1 MKPLLMEQLQAVTG
15 DADRYSY
22 TREFLQA
29 RILLSLED
37 HGAFSNWAFLGGTAL
52 RFLYSLPRYSEDLDF
67 SIVRPGEDARFIK
80 LIKGVEADL
89 AKEAYTVETRIRADK
104 AVVSAWIKFRGIL
117 YEAGISPHRDQ
128 ALSVKVEIDTRP
140 PSGAA
145 LETRRVRRFVML
157 NLLHYD
163 RASLLAGKLHAVL
176 MRKYTKG
183 RDLFDLAWYLSD
195 PDWPA
200 PNLELLNNALKQS
213 QWEGD
218 QVNADTWRGLIAAK
232 LESAD
237 WKAAVSDVTPFLMRA
252 QDVSWVSPEVILPL
266 LR

>member
-1 MKPLLMEQLQAVTG
+1 MKPLLMDELQSLAS
-15 DADRYSY
+15 DADRFSF

-29 RILLSLED
+29 RILLSLQD
-37 HGAFSNWAFLGGTAL
+37 HGAFSNWAFSGGTAL
-52 RFLYSLPRYSEDLDF
+52 RFLYALPRYSEDLDF
-67 SIVRPGEDARFIK
+67 SIVRPGDDPRFAK
-80 LIKGVEADL
+80 LIRGVESDL

-104 AVVSAWIKFRGIL
+104 VVASAWIKFRGIL
-117 YEAGISPHRDQ
+117 HEAGISPHRDQ

-140 PSGAA
+140 PAGAA
-145 LETRRVRRFVML
+145 LENRRVRRFVML

-163 RASLLAGKLHAVL
+163 KASLLAGKLHAVL

-195 PDWPA
+195 PDWPD
-200 PNLELLNNALKQS
+200 PNLDLLNNALEQS
-213 QWEGD
+213 GWPGD
-218 QVNADTWRGLIAAK
+218 TVTPGNWRALVADK

-237 WKAAVSDVTPFLMRA
+237 WKAALSDVTPFLMRA
-252 QDVSWVSPEVILPL
+252 QDVSWVSPDVILPL